1 MNNYFLNSYPCLKPK
16 ERKKYNDFSYLT
28 QSQIQVGQIVR
39 LSNFEEITGLDLD
52 MIINI
57 KIDEGMVGIA
67 RIDDNYYVLFAIN
80 TIDMP
85 RSDLRPNKIVATYI
99 DKNFNIQTKE
109 FTNDVDCVLW
119 YNNSLQI
126 PETFLTFF
134 ANELT
139 EIDTSISLN
148 VLNARYNHCLKV
160 HDQKQKTQFENAI
173 DASKDGRPIV
183 YVDDTIGGN
192 PFTSDDTFL
201 NFNDVNKIEKVQY
214 LSQLH
219 DDYLKR
225 FSNMYGVSM
234 NMSAKKAQQSE
245 KEISGMDAMS
255 WLIPL
260 DMLHQA
266 KKFCERFKKLYG
278 VKITAHFGMV
288 HELNFKKYANDCTS
302 DDNLNDDYDNNK
314 EMGESEVEVD
324 ESE

>member
-1 MNNYFLNSYPCLKPK
+1 MNNYFLNRYPVLKPK
-16 ERKKYNDFSYLT
+16 DQKKYNDFSYLT
-28 QSQIQVGQIVR
+28 QLQIQVGQIVR
-39 LSNFEEITGLDLD
+39 LSNFEEETGLDLD
-52 MIINI
+52 LIINI
-57 KIDEGMVGIA
+57 KIDEGMVGISK
-67 RIDDNYYVLFAIN
+67 IDDEYYVLFAIN

-85 RSDLRPNKIVATYI
+85 RKDLRPNKIVASYI
-99 DKNFNIQTKE
+99 DKNSNIQTKE
-109 FTNDVDCVLW
+109 FVNDVDCVLW

-126 PETFLTFF
+126 PETFLNFF

-160 HDQKQKTQFENAI
+160 HSQKQKTQFEDAVN
-173 DASKDGRPIV
+173 ASKDGRPIV
-183 YVDDTIGGN
+183 YVDDTLDGF

-234 NMSAKKAQQSE
+234 NMSAKKAQQTE

-266 KKFCERFKKLYG
+266 KKFCERFKKLYD
-278 VKITAHFGMV
+278 VEISAHFGMV
-288 HELNFKKYANDCTS
+288 HELNFQKYANDCTA

-314 EMGESEVEVD
+314 EPGESEVDADATE
-324 ESE
+324 